1 LFAFIA
7 IATLRVKLN
16 LVNAVGIVYAL
27 RIFQVR
33 VERAMAK
40 GVQNAGGPPPYRVG
54 EVVPQLGVSNKAAL
68 DALKRG
74 RLSGFKLNRMWLI
87 PRDAIDRLGGD
98 GGSQAA

>member
-1 LFAFIA
+1 M
-7 IATLRVKLN
+7 
-16 LVNAVGIVYAL
+16 
-27 RIFQVR
+27 
-33 VERAMAK
+33 ERAMPK
-40 GVQNAGGPPPYRVG
+40 GVHNAGGLPPYRVG
-54 EVVPQLGVSNKAAL
+54 EVARQLGVSNKAVL